1 MAASHGRVGK
11 DYGGPGFDLLERT
24 EKTVVSRAMFEPEDR
39 VVVAVSGGPDSMCLL
54 DVLARLEDR
63 LGLDLLIAH
72 VDHGLSEESERVAAH
87 VAAYGSTLGYEVHL
101 ARAHDLEG
109 PNLHERARE
118 FRYAFFEDLAAREG
132 ARRVA
137 TAHTLDDRVET
148 TLARLIHGAGLA
160 GVAGLP
166 AVDRM
171 RVRPLIES
179 RRSETRAYCM
189 EVGVDFY
196 DDPANLDE
204 RFERPRVRSKIVT
217 AIESGWGDGAVRAIA
232 TSAER
237 LSEDAAALASLAARL
252 AKDIVTSD
260 DEGQTIRIS
269 TEALT
274 GMPRAL
280 RRRVL
285 EIAVG
290 RVRDRSGG
298 IDAALDALEAP
309 GGEPKR
315 FAVAGGTEI
324 VVGRAETVVARML
337 AP

>member
-24 EKTVVSRAMFEPEDR
+24 EKTILARGMFEPDDR

-63 LGLDLLIAH
+63 MGLGLLIAH

-132 ARRVA
+132 AKRVA
-137 TAHTLDDRVET
+137 TGHTLDDRVET
-148 TLARLIHGAGLA
+148 TLARLIHGSGLA
-160 GVAGLP
+160 GLAGLP
-166 AVDRM
+166 AVDRT
-171 RVRPLIES
+171 RARPLIAS
-179 RRSETRAYCM
+179 RRSETRAYCLD
-189 EVGVDFY
+189 VGVDFY
-196 DDPANLDE
+196 DDPANEDE
-204 RFERPRVRSKIVT
+204 RFERPRIRKKIVET
-217 AIESGWGDGAVRAIA
+217 IESEWGDGAVRAMA

-237 LSEDAAALASLAARL
+237 LSEDAAALASIAERVAL
-252 AKDIVTSD
+252 DVITSD
-260 DEGQTIRIS
+260 DQGATVRIS

-274 GMPRAL
+274 ALPRAL

-285 EIAVG
+285 EVAVG

-298 IDAALDALEAP
+298 IDAALEALDDVTGDA
-309 GGEPKR
+309 KR
-315 FAVAGGTEI
+315 FAVAGGAEI
-324 VVGRAETVVARML
+324 VVDRSETVVARM
-337 AP
+337 PRP

>member
-1 MAASHGRVGK
+1 MAATHGRVGK

-24 EKTVVSRAMFEPEDR
+24 EKAIRSRSMFEPEDR

-160 GVAGLP
+160 GLAGLP
-166 AVDRM
+166 AVDGK
-171 RVRPLIES
+171 RVRPLITS

-204 RFERPRVRSKIVT
+204 RFERPRIRRKIVGT
-217 AIESGWGDGAVRAIA
+217 IESEWGDGAVRAMA
-232 TSAER
+232 TSIER
-237 LSEDAAALASLAARL
+237 LSEDASALSSLAQRL
-252 AKDIVTSD
+252 AKEIVTSD
-260 DEGQTIRIS
+260 DEGRTIVMS

-274 GMPRAL
+274 KMPRAL

-298 IDAALDALEAP
+298 IDAVVDALEDVAT
-309 GGEPKR
+309 EPKR

-324 VVGRAETVVARML
+324 VVDRTETVVARMP
-337 AP
+337 AT

>member
-1 MAASHGRVGK
+1 MAESHGRVGK
-11 DYGGPGFDLLERT
+11 EYGGPGFDVLERT
-24 EKTVVSRAMFEPEDR
+24 EKTIVSRGMFEPEDR

-63 LGLDLLIAH
+63 MGLELLIAH

-87 VAAYGSTLGYEVHL
+87 VAGYGSTLGYEVHL

-109 PNLHERARE
+109 PNLHERARQ

-160 GVAGLP
+160 GVAGIQP
-166 AVDRM
+166 IEGV
-171 RVRPLIES
+171 RVRPLIAS
-179 RRSETRAYCM
+179 RRDETRTYCT
-189 EVGVDFY
+189 EVGIDFY

-204 RFERPRVRSKIVT
+204 RFERPRVRKRVVA
-217 AIESGWGDGAVRAIA
+217 AIEDGWGDGAVRAVA

-237 LSEDAAALASLAARL
+237 LSEDAAALRALADRL
-252 AKDIVTSD
+252 ARDVITSD
-260 DEGQTIRIS
+260 DEGATVHMA

-274 GMPRAL
+274 AMPRAL

-285 EIAVG
+285 EVAVG

-298 IDAALDALEAP
+298 IDAALDALDDP
-309 GGEPKR
+309 SGGPRR
-315 FAVAGGTEI
+315 FALAGGREI
-324 VVGRAETVVARML
+324 VVDRNETLVARM
-337 AP
+337 PR